1 MMRRFSSWV
10 FRNLFLLGTT
20 AFMLAPFAWMISLS
34 IKSPGEIFQ
43 QNFSFWP
50 ENFYGVENYREA
62 ITRTP
67 MLRYL
72 LNGAFVAVAVAALQI
87 AVAAPMAYAL
97 AKLRFPGRNLLFA
110 LVLIGLLVP
119 QEVLGLPL
127 FIMFA
132 YAGILN
138 SYTSL
143 ILPFI
148 ISPFGIFLLRQFF
161 KSVPDDLIHAARL
174 DGLSELSIVWRIMVP
189 TAIPALVA
197 FAILSVVSRWNNLFW
212 PLIAIQS
219 PDLMPP
225 SLGIVFFRNEEAGS
239 DFGPLMAAATLVVAP
254 LILAFLLAQRR
265 FVEGMTMSGMK

>member
-1 MMRRFSSWV
+1 MTSRLGSWV
-10 FRNLFLLGTT
+10 LRNLFLLGT
-20 AFMLAPFAWMISLS
+20 AVFMLAPFAWMISLS

-43 QNFSFWP
+43 QDLSFWP
-50 ENFYGVENYREA
+50 EHFYGVENYREA
-62 ITRTP
+62 LTRTP
-67 MLRYL
+67 MFRYL
-72 LNGAFVAVAVAALQI
+72 LNGGFVAITVAALQI

-97 AKLRFPGRNLLFA
+97 AKLRFPGRNFLFA

-148 ISPFGIFLLRQFF
+148 ISPFGIFLFRQFF

-174 DGLSELSIVWRIMVP
+174 DGLSEFSIVWRIMIP
-189 TAIPALVA
+189 AAIPALVA
-197 FAILSVVSRWNNLFW
+197 FVILSLVSRWNNLFW

-219 PDLMPP
+219 QDLMPP

-239 DFGPLMAAATLVVAP
+239 DFGPLMAAATIVVTP